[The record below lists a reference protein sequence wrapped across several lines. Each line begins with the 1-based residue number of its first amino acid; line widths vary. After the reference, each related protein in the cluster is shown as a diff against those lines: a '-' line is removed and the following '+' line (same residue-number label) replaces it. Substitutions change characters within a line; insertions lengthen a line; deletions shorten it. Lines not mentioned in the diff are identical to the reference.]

1 NNDILLLLFNQ
12 DACDI
17 IKKRLEPYKIK
28 MADKSWNYWVQAAY
42 MDRVPL
48 SATGYYKTPNIIE
61 YDFETERAGDPFVYF
76 SFGCG
81 VSEVEIDCLTGDHT
95 VLRTDIIMDVG
106 KSLNPAIDIGQIEGA
121 FMQGYG
127 LFTLEEL

>member
-1 NNDILLLLFNQ
+1 MNYLK

-48 SATGYYKTPNIIE
+48 SATGYYKYEFPSFT
-61 YDFETERAGDPFVYF
+61 FYF
-76 SFGCG
+76 
-81 VSEVEIDCLTGDHT
+81 L
-95 VLRTDIIMDVG
+95 
-106 KSLNPAIDIGQIEGA
+106 Q
-121 FMQGYG
+121 
-127 LFTLEEL
+127 